1 MKDLTEDW
9 IIAAMD
15 DLKAANN
22 LLIDN
27 SLTHLVAFHA
37 QQCVEKC
44 FKAIT
49 ESRGIAVTKTH
60 DLIRLARLIDDFPNE
75 IDMDLL
81 YRLNELYV
89 DSRYPGEMGLLPEGK
104 PTKEEALQ
112 FCDFAE
118 KILKTTKGLSK
129 ED

>member
-1 MKDLTEDW
+1 MLSNVW
-9 IIAAMD
+9 R
-15 DLKAANN
+15 N
-22 LLIDN
+22 
-27 SLTHLVAFHA
+27 V
-37 QQCVEKC
+37 

-60 DLIRLARLIDDFPNE
+60 DLIRLARLINDFPSE

-104 PTKEEALQ
+104 PTKEEAIQ
-112 FCDFAE
+112 FCIFAE
-118 KILKTTKGLSK
+118 EILNITHGICK